1 MSKTYYEQD
10 VYYLYI
16 WRGEE
21 ITDELIIKGSSDA
34 TIIDKIISSTETDGF
49 IEIYKIDKL
58 NQKFKFHK
66 KIAVLQ
72 DLEFCDNLIN

>member
-21 ITDELIIKGSSDA
+21 ITDELIIKGSSDES
-34 TIIDKIISSTETDGF
+34 IIDKILTSTETDGF

-66 KIAVLQ
+66 KIAVLKE
-72 DLEFCDNLIN
+72 LELFEEQNN